1 MRSFLLACAFLPVPG
16 TIPLA
21 AQGWIHDLKSAPDKY
36 LGQEVTVE
44 GVVAGARPGADGKG
58 GSYFLV
64 DASDP
69 AGIRVQ
75 TGKVPAEGGRFAVRG
90 LLRAGEQ
97 GRGAPVLVETGRTR
111 IGSSPLLIAMAVG
124 SALVTLLLLLVFFRA
139 RRAERQHLL
148 GAPLWLL
155 PTSDPSATA
164 GSAMRLDPSRD
175 RTDTDIASRLS
186 RRKRSL
192 LAAVGA
198 MTIATSSSAGWIAWA
213 ELSASTG
220 AVFWQPSGF
229 RESGTEATSSGLEPL
244 TTDSAPTMLVVTPP
258 PPPASPGRLRPAPER
273 GSSPVRTEGSTRR
286 SPPPAPPPASPVAP
300 TETTVVLTVPRLP
313 IATVLPLPPPPPPP
327 SVVDSASARA
337 LREEQMRLAAETGLR
352 ALHGRLRAAIAGADR
367 EALSILWPTGLGSR
381 GSRDRFFDFVDDFR
395 PEATLGQFESPA
407 ILGDM
412 SQSRGSITM
421 SWRGDFGVSRTAT
434 ATFVLALR
442 RSGNSWTVEGVHL
455 TARFP

>member
-1 MRSFLLACAFLPVPG
+1 MRPLILSCALLTLPG

-69 AGIRVQ
+69 TGIRVQ
-75 TGKVPAEGGRFAVRG
+75 TGRVPDEGGRFAVRG
-90 LLRAGEQ
+90 LLRRGEQ
-97 GRGAPVLVETGRTR
+97 GEGATVLVETDRTR
-111 IGSSPLLIAMAVG
+111 IGSSPLLVAVAAG
-124 SALVTLLLLLVFFRA
+124 LALVTLFLLLMFFRA
-139 RRAERQHLL
+139 RRAERQHIL

-155 PTSDPSATA
+155 PTSDPSATE
-164 GSAMRLDPSRD
+164 GRTMRLDPSRD

-186 RRKRSL
+186 RRKRQL

-213 ELSASTG
+213 ELSASPG

-229 RESGTEATSSGLEPL
+229 RASGTDTTSSGPEPL
-244 TTDSAPTMLVVTPP
+244 TTDSAPTLLVVTPP
-258 PPPASPGRLRPAPER
+258 PPPASPRRPRPTPEG
-273 GSSPVRTEGSTRR
+273 GSSPVRTETAAPSTRPA
-286 SPPPAPPPASPVAP
+286 PPPAPPVASA
-300 TETTVVLTVPRLP
+300 ETTVVLTVPRRLP
-313 IATVLPLPPPPPPP
+313 TATVLPLPPPPPPP
-327 SVVDSASARA
+327 TVVDSAAARA
-337 LREEQMRLAAETGLR
+337 HREEQLRLAAETGLR
-352 ALHGRLRAAIAGADR
+352 ALHGRLLAAIAGADR
-367 EALSILWPTGLGSR
+367 EALGVLWPPGLGSR
-381 GSRDRFFDFVDDFR
+381 GTRDRFFDFVEDFR
-395 PEATLGQFESPA
+395 PESTLGQFESPA

-412 SQSRGSITM
+412 AQSRGSIAM
-421 SWRGDFGVSRTAT
+421 SWRGDFGVTRTAT

-442 RSGNSWTVEGVHL
+442 RSGETWTVEGVHL